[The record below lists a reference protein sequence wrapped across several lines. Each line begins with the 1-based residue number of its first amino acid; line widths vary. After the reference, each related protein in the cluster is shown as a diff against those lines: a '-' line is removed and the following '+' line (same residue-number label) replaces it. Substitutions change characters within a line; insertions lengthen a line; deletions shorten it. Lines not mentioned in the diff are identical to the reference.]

1 VRRAV
6 VIAALLL
13 VAPGAAGEAHAA
25 NECRGLD
32 VCISVPGP
40 WVAVPSAP
48 ARRAAVVHYQLSCPR
63 RSVVGGLDAV
73 LADRSIDVKFL
84 GSLGSPVN
92 PGITTGRSVVFVATY
107 ARQRRTSFRPFIGC
121 IPQSGGGGRETTSYT
136 PESRAPE
143 SRAAQAAVRPRPPER
158 RVRTLRVRA
167 GEQPRLAAR
176 CRAGERLVGS
186 SHAVAFRRPRPPSA
200 RIMSGVRVTRQVE
213 GGRVEVSAARSAA
226 VPRGARVE
234 VQVHL
239 LCARGAA

>member
-1 VRRAV
+1 VRRVA

-13 VAPGAAGEAHAA
+13 LAPGAAEDARAT

-40 WVAVPSAP
+40 WVAVPSAA
-48 ARRAAVVHYQLSCPR
+48 ARRAAIVHYQLSCPR

-73 LADRSIDVKFL
+73 LANRSIDVKFL

-136 PESRAPE
+136 PESRVAP
-143 SRAAQAAVRPRPPER
+143 AAVQQRPPER

-167 GEQPRLAAR
+167 GERPRLAAR
-176 CRAGERLVGS
+176 CRTGERLVGS

-200 RIMSGVRVTRQVE
+200 QIMSGVRVARHVE
-213 GGRVEVSAARSAA
+213 DGRVEVSAARSAA
-226 VPRGARVE
+226 VPRGMRVE

>member
-1 VRRAV
+1 VRRVV

-13 VAPGAAGEAHAA
+13 VALGTVEEARAT

-40 WVAVPSAP
+40 WVAVPPAP
-48 ARRAAVVHYQLSCPR
+48 ARRAAVVYYQLSCPR
-63 RSVVGGLDAV
+63 RSIVGGLDAV
-73 LADRSIDVKFL
+73 LTDRSIDVKFL

-136 PESRAPE
+136 PGARGTP
-143 SRAAQAAVRPRPPER
+143 AAVRPRPPER
-158 RVRTLRVRA
+158 RVRTLRVRT
-167 GEQPRLAAR
+167 GERPRLVAR
-176 CRAGERLVGS
+176 CRDGERLVGS
-186 SHAVAFRRPRPPSA
+186 SHAVAFRRPRAPSPQV
-200 RIMSGVRVTRQVE
+200 MSGVRVGRHVE
-213 GGRVEVSAARSAA
+213 SGRVEVSAARSAA
-226 VPRGARVE
+226 VPRGTRVE

-239 LCARGAA
+239 VCARGAA